1 MWFSLSVPPR
11 IVDSLSS
18 SDMVQVMR
26 IINYCYNP
34 DDENDNETHGINED
48 HGSDDGKKKE
58 S

>member
-26 IINYCYNP
+26 MINHCYNP
-34 DDENDNETHGINED
+34 DDKNENEIHGINED